1 MTTVFLRRLGLA
13 FALVASATTH
23 GQWDL
28 SFDNSIPVSANGT
41 SLDLAWSGGL
51 NFVQVSHIDL
61 NDDGIKDLFLFDR
74 SGNTFVTLL
83 NNGSGG
89 PDAYT
94 LTRAYDDVWPF
105 KELKSW
111 VLLRDYDCD
120 GREDIMSYS
129 QAGFAVYRN
138 VSSAGQ
144 PAFSLVSG
152 QVKSNYVSTSGASVI
167 TNLFIS
173 QEDLPGVADVDGD
186 GDLDIIT
193 FSILGTYVEYHKN
206 LSMELFGTCD
216 SLKYEVRNRCWG
228 FFSENFSTNSVT
240 LDVPCTYNVPNPEI
254 GVDPN
259 NGLSEEQDGRA
270 HAGSAI
276 TPIDL
281 NGDGVMDLLLGDIG
295 FNNVVGLT
303 NGGTVESGLMTSS
316 DTLFPSYDV
325 PVDLALFPSSYFI
338 DIDNDGRRDLVV
350 SPNAQSLAQN
360 AKSMWYYRNT
370 GTDAIPVF
378 ALQQNDLFQ
387 DRMLEFGE
395 GAYPVPFDHDG
406 DGLMDLL
413 VANVGYFQQ
422 SGPYLSKIA
431 LLRNTGTSTAPA
443 FTLAT
448 DDYMN
453 LSTSGVGQSMYPTFG
468 DLDGD
473 GDQDMLLGDLQGRLH
488 YFRNTASGPV
498 AQFELIQPNVP
509 DATGTILDVGQYAT
523 PQLVDLD
530 GDGLLDLIIGE
541 RNGNLNHYRNT
552 GTLSLA
558 QWTLVSEDLGGV
570 NTTEWWNVTG
580 HSVPTLFQNTSG
592 QREILLGSESGWL
605 YHYGD
610 IEGNLDGTWTLL
622 DSTFMGL
629 RDGIRTGVCLYDFTG
644 DGELDMVVGNYRGG
658 LSFWRSD
665 AVSGVGQAEYR
676 ARPGFRMQPNPA
688 SDQVELLLPNVPLP
702 GSYWVLRNSLGQQV
716 LSFRAANERMNLS
729 TGDLPEGIYL
739 VRLEGASSSETQRL
753 VVVRSGR

>member
-1 MTTVFLRRLGLA
+1 MITVFFRRLGLA
-13 FALVASATTH
+13 LALLTSVTAQ

-28 SFDNSIPVSANGT
+28 YFDNSIPVAVNGT

-83 NNGSGG
+83 NDGTGG
-89 PDAYT
+89 PESYT
-94 LTRAYDDVWPF
+94 LTREYDNVWPF

-138 VSSAGQ
+138 VSTPGQ
-144 PAFSLVSG
+144 LSFALIDN
-152 QVKSNYVSTSGASVI
+152 QVKSNYVSTSGIPVI

-173 QEDLPGVADVDGD
+173 QEDMPGVADVDGD

-206 LSMELFGTCD
+206 LSMELYGTCD
-216 SLKYEVRNRCWG
+216 SLKFEVRNRCWG

-254 GVDPN
+254 GVDPDTELN
-259 NGLSEEQDGRA
+259 VQEDRTHS
-270 HAGSAI
+270 GSAI
-276 TPIDL
+276 TPLDL

-303 NGGTVESGLMTSS
+303 NGGTVESGLMTAA

-325 PVDLALFPSSYFI
+325 PVDLALFPSSYFL
-338 DIDNDGRRDLVV
+338 DIDNDGQRDLVV

-360 AKSMWYYRNT
+360 AESMWYYRNT
-370 GTDAIPVF
+370 GTDAIPIF

-413 VANVGYFQQ
+413 VANVGYFQTA
-422 SGPYLSKIA
+422 GPYLSKIA
-431 LLRNTGTSTAPA
+431 LLRNTGTSTEPSFA
-443 FTLAT
+443 LVT
-448 DDYMN
+448 DDYMG
-453 LSTSGVGQSMYPTFG
+453 LSTSGVGQSMYPAFG

-473 GDQDMLLGDLQGRLH
+473 GDQDMLLGDLQGQLH
-488 YFRNTASGPV
+488 YFRNSATGPV
-498 AQFELIQPNVP
+498 AQFELLQPNVT
-509 DATGTILDVGQYAT
+509 DAFGAPMDVGQYAT
-523 PQLVDLD
+523 PQLVDMD

-552 GTLSLA
+552 GSASLA
-558 QWTLVSEDLGGV
+558 QWTLVTEDLGGV

-580 HSVPTLFQNTSG
+580 HSVPTLFRNSEG
-592 QREILLGSESGWL
+592 DREIILGSESGWL

-610 IEGNLDGTWTLL
+610 IEGNVNGNWTLL

-629 RDGIRTGVCLYDFTG
+629 RDGIRTGVCLYDLTG

-665 AVSGVGQAEYR
+665 AVSGVGQAEHR
-676 ARPGFRMQPNPA
+676 EGPGFRMKPNPA
-688 SDQVELLLPNVPLP
+688 SDQVELLIPNAPLP

-716 LSFRAANERMNLS
+716 LSQRAGNDRVVLS
-729 TGDLPEGIYL
+729 TAELPEGIYL
-739 VRLEGASSSETQRL
+739 VRLEGGSTSETQRL

>member
-1 MTTVFLRRLGLA
+1 MKLLNRRQFVLT
-13 FALVASATTH
+13 FAILIGVTSN

-28 SFDNSIPVSANGT
+28 FYDNSIPVQRNGST
-41 SLDLAWSGGL
+41 LDMAWAGGL

-61 NDDGIKDLFLFDR
+61 DGDGIKDLFLFDR

-83 NNGSGG
+83 NSGTGG
-89 PDAYT
+89 PEAYT
-94 LTRAYDDVWPF
+94 VTRAYDNVWPF

-111 VLLRDYDCD
+111 VLLRDYDRD
-120 GREDIMSYS
+120 GRDDILSYS

-138 VSSAGQ
+138 VSQPGQ
-144 PAFSLVSG
+144 LAFSLISN
-152 QVKSNYVSTSGASVI
+152 QVKSNYVSTGGVPVI
-167 TNLFIS
+167 TNLFVS
-173 QEDLPGVADVDGD
+173 QEDMPGVADVDGD

-206 LSMELFGTCD
+206 LSMELYGTCD

-228 FFSENFSTNSVT
+228 SFSENFSTNSVT
-240 LDVPCTYNVPNPEI
+240 LNVPCTYNVPNPEI
-254 GVDPN
+254 DVDP
-259 NGLSEEQDGRA
+259 SPEQIEQDDRA
-270 HAGSAI
+270 HAGSSI

-295 FNNVVGLT
+295 FNNVVGLI

-316 DTLFPSYDV
+316 DTLFPSYDI
-325 PVDLALFPSSYFI
+325 PVDLALFPSSYFL
-338 DIDNDGRRDLVV
+338 DIDNDDRRDLVV

-370 GTDAIPVF
+370 GTDAVPVF

-395 GAYPVPFDHDG
+395 GSYPVPFDHDG

-413 VANVGYFQQ
+413 VANVGYFQAA
-422 SGPYLSKIA
+422 GPYLSKIA
-431 LLRNTGTSTAPA
+431 LLRNAGTVTAPA
-443 FTLAT
+443 FTLVT
-448 DDYMN
+448 DDYMG
-453 LSTSGVGQSMYPTFG
+453 LSTSAVGQSMYPAFG

-473 GDQDMLLGDLQGRLH
+473 GDQDMLLGDLQGRLQ
-488 YFRNTASGPV
+488 YFRNTATGPV
-498 AQFELIQPNVP
+498 AQFALIQPNVP
-509 DATGTILDVGQYAT
+509 DGTGSPLDVGQYAT

-552 GTLSLA
+552 GTANLF

-580 HSVPTLFQNTSG
+580 HSVPTLFRNSTG
-592 QREILLGSESGWL
+592 AREIVLGSESGWL
-605 YHYGD
+605 HHYGD
-610 IEGNLDGTWTLL
+610 IEGNLEGAWTLL
-622 DSTFMGL
+622 DSTFLGL
-629 RDGIRTGVCLYDFTG
+629 REGIRTGVCLYDFTG
-644 DGELDMVVGNYRGG
+644 DDVLDMVVGNYRGG

-665 AVSGVGQAEYR
+665 APAGVGVAEQR
-676 ARPGFRMQPNPA
+676 PRPGFRMQPNPA
-688 SDQVELLLPNVPLP
+688 SDHVELLLPNAPRP

-716 LSFRAANERMNLS
+716 ASMRAENERMSLS
-729 TGDLPEGIYL
+729 TQDLPDGVYF
-739 VRLEGASSSETQRL
+739 VRLEGNSTSDTQRL
-753 VVVRSGR
+753 VVVRSRR

>member
-1 MTTVFLRRLGLA
+1 MINAFLRL
-13 FALVASATTH
+13 LVSATALLACATSQ

-28 SFDNSIPVSANGT
+28 RFDNSIPVEINGT
-41 SLDLAWSGGL
+41 TLDLAWSGGL
-51 NFVQVSHIDL
+51 NSVQVNHIDL

-74 SGNTFVTLL
+74 SGNTFVTLI
-83 NNGSGG
+83 NDGSGG
-89 PDAYT
+89 PEAYT
-94 LTRAYDDVWPF
+94 LTRDYDDVWPL

-111 VLLRDYDCD
+111 VLLRDFDCD

-138 VSSAGQ
+138 VSTEGQ
-144 PAFSLVSG
+144 LAFSLVSN

-173 QEDLPGVADVDGD
+173 SEDLPGVVDIDGD
-186 GDLDIIT
+186 GDLDIVT
-193 FSILGTYVEYHKN
+193 FSILGTYTEYHKN
-206 LSMELFGTCD
+206 LSMELYGSCD
-216 SLKYEVRNRCWG
+216 SLKFEVRNRCWG

-240 LDVPCTYNVPNPEI
+240 LNVPCTYNVPNPEI
-254 GVDPN
+254 GTDP
-259 NGLSEEQDGRA
+259 GDEQLGEEDRA
-270 HAGSAI
+270 HAGSAL
-276 TPIDL
+276 TPLDL

-295 FNNVVGLT
+295 FNNVVGLI

-316 DTLFPSYDV
+316 DTLFPNYDV
-325 PVDLALFPSSYFI
+325 PVDLALFPASFYL

-431 LLRNTGTSTAPA
+431 LLRNTGTSTTPA
-443 FTLAT
+443 FTLVT

-453 LSTSGVGQSMYPTFG
+453 LSTSGVGQSMYPAFG

-488 YFRNTASGPV
+488 YFRNTSTGPV
-498 AQFELIQPNVP
+498 AQFELIQPNVL

-552 GTLSLA
+552 GTTSQP
-558 QWTLVSEDLGGV
+558 QWNLITEELGGV

-580 HSVPTLFQNTSG
+580 HSVPTLFNNSAG
-592 QREILLGSESGWL
+592 EREILLGSESGWL

-622 DSTFMGL
+622 DTTFMGL

-644 DGELDMVVGNYRGG
+644 DGELDMIVGNYRGG

-676 ARPGFRMQPNPA
+676 ARPGFRMLPNPA
-688 SDQVELLLPNVPLP
+688 SDQVELLLPDAPLP
-702 GSYWVLRNSLGQQV
+702 GSHWVLRNSLGQQV
-716 LSFRAANERMNLS
+716 LSLRAGNERMTLS
-729 TGDLPEGIYL
+729 TQDLPEGVYF
-739 VRLEGASSSETQRL
+739 VRLEGSSTSATQRL